1 MKIRF
6 SSLLLFFLYFLLVL
20 PGCKKIYEVPKD
32 PGNEVFNF
40 VVTETQRQM
49 INDSR
54 GVQYLVTNPVPSLT
68 FAGESYAI
76 DKFEIRGET
85 TLNFFRKGFG
95 VNMKDKL
102 SLLNSDDQSDRK
114 YEEYKLLAMV
124 FDYTYIENC
133 VAVSLFKEV
142 NLWPVNS
149 FFTEVRLNNNT
160 QGLYH
165 FVEDPVEYFIEQKDA
180 SIVIRR
186 GYDHVVKSYSANRAS
201 VEDPQKN
208 IERFKKIYS
217 LIAVYSGQQLFDS
230 LSAYMD
236 LKQYFTKLSIDM
248 LVKNGDYTD
257 EVFFYT
263 KTVNGKEI
271 FGVFPW
277 DYDDI
282 FSDEPH
288 EIGRPWGTGT
298 VFGHREYSGMNDII
312 ADVGIKLMFSIE
324 DDLDYTIARDKTLYT
339 QYLKTLREVII
350 KIDLAR
356 LDKIFDYTFDHISP
370 FYSEDEI
377 IAQSKYDEKETNYDL
392 FINNLSEKRQMLK
405 DRRDWIL
412 QELDKQQNKLK

>member
-1 MKIRF
+1 
-6 SSLLLFFLYFLLVL
+6 
-20 PGCKKIYEVPKD
+20 
-32 PGNEVFNF
+32 
-40 VVTETQRQM
+40 
-49 INDSR
+49 
-54 GVQYLVTNPVPSLT
+54 
-68 FAGESYAI
+68 
-76 DKFEIRGET
+76 
-85 TLNFFRKGFG
+85 
-95 VNMKDKL
+95 
-102 SLLNSDDQSDRK
+102 
-114 YEEYKLLAMV
+114 
-124 FDYTYIENC
+124 
-133 VAVSLFKEV
+133 
-142 NLWPVNS
+142 
-149 FFTEVRLNNNT
+149 
-160 QGLYH
+160 
-165 FVEDPVEYFIEQKDA
+165 
-180 SIVIRR
+180 
-186 GYDHVVKSYSANRAS
+186 